1 VLVAF
6 MSFYKYKS
14 NRMSND
20 QQNQTMPTKQ
30 YDPRE
35 FNNDKEL
42 NYVMRQWGW
51 GRFKREDGTVT
62 NVEHPHFRII
72 KEMYKMGVIEDNG
85 THPLSQWA
93 KHSTYY
99 EEDGQVNCLCG
110 KHHIKN
116 IARVKNV
123 YNGYVCDRIGSTCIQ
138 AAFDYNGV
146 RKDVEESMIELKAQ
160 MYADKRALHGK
171 CIVPDCTKNISPAM
185 LDGLMCGHCHSGGRT
200 RCNRLREEESGKVVS
215 ELVKEDIESWKSL
228 YKSAAMIALEEC
240 PVINSPAHADDRYN
254 KRTTAYVLH
263 ELYRAKKLTR
273 EQVPPLDWDECPL
286 SHWVPGWGDDVQEFL
301 DELTPEEMLC
311 LPYSDFLEDLEPS
324 VMLAIQ

>member
-1 VLVAF
+1 
-6 MSFYKYKS
+6 
-14 NRMSND
+14 MSND
-20 QQNQTMPTKQ
+20 QQTQTMPTKQ

-51 GRFKREDGTVT
+51 GWFKREDGTVT
-62 NVEHPHFRII
+62 NVEPPHFRII

>member
-1 VLVAF
+1 
-6 MSFYKYKS
+6 
-14 NRMSND
+14 MSND
-20 QQNQTMPTKQ
+20 QQTQTMPTKQ

-42 NYVMRQWGW
+42 DYVLRQWGW

-62 NVEHPHFRII
+62 NVEPPHFRII

>member
-1 VLVAF
+1 
-6 MSFYKYKS
+6 MSFYQYKS

-20 QQNQTMPTKQ
+20 QQTQTMPTKQ
-30 YDPRE
+30 YDPKV
-35 FNNDKEL
+35 FNDDKEL

-51 GRFKREDGTVT
+51 GRFKREDGTVSI
-62 NVEHPHFRII
+62 VEPPHFRII

-123 YNGYVCDRIGSTCIQ
+123 YNGYVCDRIGSKCIQ